1 MKICIIPARGGS
13 KRIPGKNLK
22 TFIGRPIIAYAIDV
36 AKKSGLFDQIIV
48 STDDQHIARIAKQ
61 YGASVPFIRP
71 ANIAD
76 DHATTLDVIKHAI
89 QWLAENDGRTI
100 EAICCLYATVPF
112 IRVDDLRQGLAL
124 LLEDNKLK
132 PLDKTVVNNKTTIE
146 NAPSQQTQYT
156 FAATRFSFPIQRSIR
171 LNHGGYIEMLW
182 PEHFS
187 TRSQDLEVAY
197 HDAGM
202 FYWGKP
208 SAFLA
213 ALPIFAPHSKMVL
226 IPHFRVQDIDE
237 PDDWIRAEMLYQIL
251 SQRGEL

>member
-1 MKICIIPARGGS
+1 MKVCIIPARGGS

-22 TFIGRPIIAYAIDV
+22 TFIGKPIIAYAIDV
-36 AKKSGLFDQIIV
+36 AKKSGLFDRIIV
-48 STDDQHIARIAKQ
+48 STDSEDIAGVAKEH
-61 YGASVPFIRP
+61 GAEVPFLRP
-71 ANIAD
+71 ADIAN

-89 QWLAENDGRTI
+89 EWLQENDTRPLGSV
-100 EAICCLYATVPF
+100 CCLYATVPF
-112 IRVDDLRQGLAL
+112 TRAKDLEEGLAL
-124 LLEDNKLK
+124 LEK
-132 PLDKTVVNNKTTIE
+132 E
-146 NAPSQQTQYT
+146 QTQYT

-171 LNHGGYIEMLW
+171 MNGEGNVEMFW

-187 TRSQDLEVAY
+187 TRSQDLETAY

-208 SAFLA
+208 GAFLSGK
-213 ALPIFAPHSKMVL
+213 PIFAPHSKAVQ

-251 SQRGEL
+251 EQRGEL